1 MSDIT
6 ITRPMQLTLLAAIIG
21 AIAAAV
27 VVQLPEL
34 RRYLKI
40 EAM

>member
-1 MSDIT
+1 MREIRISPTAQVI
-6 ITRPMQLTLLAAIIG
+6 TLLALLA

-40 EAM
+40 ESM

>member
-1 MSDIT
+1 MKEIR
-6 ITRPMQLTLLAAIIG
+6 IGPGIQVLVILLVLG
-21 AIAAAV
+21 VIAAAV
-27 VVQLPEL
+27 GGQLPEL